1 MKSQQYVFFCAS
13 ESVFGTSKMTSHGRK
28 FFLRDNRGKI
38 VSFWVSSVQF
48 SRSVVSNCLR
58 PHESQHARPPCPSP
72 KLPSLPKLTSI
83 ESVMPSSRL
92 ILCCP
97 LLLLPPIPPSISRQ
111 TKKILKKK
119 KKKTH
124 DHCRRSSVLERK
136 GWKATRCSYLLV
148 LNSCRNEEFFVST
161 TDFTTENPLQDSFS

>member
-1 MKSQQYVFFCAS
+1 MSFSVLQKVFLVLQKWLPMG
-13 ESVFGTSKMTSHGRK
+13 ESFSWEIIE
-28 FFLRDNRGKI
+28 GKL
-38 VSFWVSSVQF
+38 FPFESVQF
-48 SRSVVSNCLR
+48 SSVAQSCPTVCDPMNRSMPGLPVHHQNC
-58 PHESQHARPPCPSP
+58 Q
-72 KLPSLPKLTSI
+72 SLPKLTSI

-119 KKKTH
+119 KEKTH
-124 DHCRRSSVLERK
+124 DHFRRSSVLERK